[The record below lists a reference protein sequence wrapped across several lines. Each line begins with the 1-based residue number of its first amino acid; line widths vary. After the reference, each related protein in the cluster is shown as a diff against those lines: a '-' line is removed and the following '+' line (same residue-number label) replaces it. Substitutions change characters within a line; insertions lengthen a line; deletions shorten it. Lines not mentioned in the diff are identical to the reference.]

1 MNRAAAGYTARMLL
15 LLPLLA
21 AAQDELSYSGNLGDN
36 AANYK
41 PGAPVS
47 ITHSG
52 GNLQV
57 RCMEVTALNA
67 RVAYTVYGTSEGNM
81 KSFGDG
87 VGLAVWGDSKGG
99 GAKTRIPS
107 KGSGVSSAEVTLTV
121 SIPKGTT
128 SVTVSQS
135 GSGWAQ
141 VIGCSG
147 FVKVTGGGGGVYL
160 GGPLTGFSASATGGD
175 VKIEV
180 EESTLTSTSTAS
192 SPGALTVVLP
202 SAQGG
207 KLSAKGAEVS
217 VQQVVMGTNEPTYV
231 AGEMGIGG
239 PSITLSAKGRVE
251 LSSP

>member
-1 MNRAAAGYTARMLL
+1 MSRAAAGYTARMLL

-21 AAQDELSYSGNLGDN
+21 AAQEELSYSGNLGDN

-135 GSGWAQ
+135 GPGWAQ

-160 GGPLTGFSASATGGD
+160 GGPVTGFSASATGGD
-175 VKIEV
+175 VKVEV